1 MNIQIRKITEME
13 EVFKILDL
21 MQNVWKLHDREV
33 VSSFEMKAITEFGI
47 VLGAYDSDVD
57 SSKPIGFIY
66 AFPKFPNIHYSHMM
80 GIDPSYQGK
89 SIGFLLKLKH
99 REFALQAQ
107 NPLISAI
114 EWTVDP
120 LLTINANLNFHK
132 LGVVC
137 NEYHE
142 NFYGIPTNVGIYP
155 SLPTDRILVRW
166 LIKSSRVEKR
176 INLVQIKKIEE
187 SPVDDLLKFLQTI
200 SPLKPDE
207 LLKPP
212 ETPDFTK
219 IKPNEFIILEI
230 PDKFTELSRP
240 NYEWALNWRMKSR
253 SYFQDC
259 FKHGFYLVDF
269 YTFQKS
275 TNFKRHFYVFSQNN
289 MYNE

>member
-1 MNIQIRKITEME
+1 ME
-13 EVFKILDL
+13 KVLKILDL
-21 MQNVWKLHDREV
+21 MQKVWKLHDREV

-89 SIGFLLKLKH
+89 NVGFLLKLRH
-99 REFALQAQ
+99 REIALQSQKPA
-107 NPLISAI
+107 ISVI

-132 LGVVC
+132 LGVIC

-142 NFYGIPTNVGIYP
+142 NFYGMPTNVGIYP

-166 LIKSSRVEKR
+166 LIRSSRVEER
-176 INLVQIKKIEE
+176 LNLVQLKQIEK
-187 SPVDDLLKFLQTI
+187 SNLDDQLKLVQ
-200 SPLKPDE
+200 SSNPLKPEE

-212 ETPDFTK
+212 ETLDFTT
-219 IKPNEFIILEI
+219 IKVNDFIILEI
-230 PDKFTELSRP
+230 PDNFTELSRS
-240 NYEWALNWRMKSR
+240 NFEWALNWRMKSR
-253 SYFQDC
+253 LYFQDC

-269 YTFQKS
+269 QTIQKS
-275 TNFKRHFYVFSQNN
+275 TNFKRHFYVFSQNKI
-289 MYNE
+289 YYE